1 MRVFLPLPTKEVP
14 KPKIVTVPTTTLT
27 IEEAN
32 RQFEKLQEDRRGPI
46 QPRILPTKRD
56 YYPLGIIKRKSN
68 DSRPPKEVFMD
79 TETGLVVVD
88 KAKFELWIAVEQ
100 NKIAAAGR
108 LF

>member
-14 KPKIVTVPTTTLT
+14 KPEILVSPKAVPP
-27 IEEAN
+27 
-32 RQFEKLQEDRRGPI
+32 EKLQEDRRGPI

-79 TETGLVVVD
+79 TATGLVVVD